1 MNRLK
6 KKMKET
12 MNKLAENKK
21 MKGLTLVEILVVIL
35 IIGILIVALV
45 PRISSATD
53 KARET
58 QVKTDM
64 RTYALAAESVMR
76 EYAGFSGV
84 PLMAKDGSVL
94 GTIGGES
101 WSKGT
106 EIVDSDAIPTT
117 ESLIKAVNRYLE
129 SSYQFGADVTKDG
142 LHFGRS
148 NAKDPWGQE
157 YEIFFVTRNKDA
169 ATNEALSSDR
179 IYVTSSGKTKDQ
191 YFADYTLLV
200 QYKKGEVRTATVG
213 FAGES
218 YTADTDYLTG
228 SHNDSFYVAVQD
240 LFKAKHNGNADKYF
254 DFTTPSS
261 LFRQAE
267 NAGLGGSTANAKRT
281 FVSAQGAAGDEAG
294 AFSVLEAKDGKAD
307 RKLGKQ

>member
-1 MNRLK
+1 MK

-94 GTIGGES
+94 G
-101 WSKGT
+101 
-106 EIVDSDAIPTT
+106 
-117 ESLIKAVNRYLE
+117 
-129 SSYQFGADVTKDG
+129 
-142 LHFGRS
+142 
-148 NAKDPWGQE
+148 
-157 YEIFFVTRNKDA
+157 
-169 ATNEALSSDR
+169 
-179 IYVTSSGKTKDQ
+179 
-191 YFADYTLLV
+191 
-200 QYKKGEVRTATVG
+200 
-213 FAGES
+213 
-218 YTADTDYLTG
+218 
-228 SHNDSFYVAVQD
+228 
-240 LFKAKHNGNADKYF
+240 
-254 DFTTPSS
+254 
-261 LFRQAE
+261 
-267 NAGLGGSTANAKRT
+267 
-281 FVSAQGAAGDEAG
+281 
-294 AFSVLEAKDGKAD
+294 
-307 RKLGKQ
+307 